1 MSVADEIF
9 AMFARRGAGAYF
21 GERVSITEHML
32 QAAFFARA
40 EAAPPALIV
49 AALLHDI
56 GHLVEDVPEDIAD
69 WTEDAHHEA
78 VGGRWLAQRFAP
90 QISEPVRLHVPAKR
104 YLCATDPDYF
114 SKLSPASVITLE
126 LQGGPMSKREAEQFE
141 AESFHADA
149 VRVRRWDDQGKI
161 SGLATPQLAD
171 YRALLDEAANRRSP
185 A

>member
-9 AMFARRGAGAYF
+9 AMFARRGADAYF
-21 GERVSITEHML
+21 GERVSMTEHML
-32 QAAFFARA
+32 QAAFFAQA
-40 EAAPPALIV
+40 EAAPPSLIV

-114 SKLSPASVITLE
+114 AKLSPASVITLE

-141 AESFHADA
+141 AESFHSDA

-161 SGLATPQLAD
+161 AGLATPQLAE
-171 YRALLDEAANRRSP
+171 YRALLDETVKRHSP
-185 A
+185 R

>member
-9 AMFARRGAGAYF
+9 AMFARRGADAYF

-40 EAAPPALIV
+40 EAAPPSLIV

-56 GHLVEDVPEDIAD
+56 GHLLEDVPEDIAD

-78 VGGRWLAQRFAP
+78 VGGRWLAQRFGP

-114 SKLSPASVITLE
+114 AKLSPASVITLE

-141 AESFHADA
+141 AEGFHADA

-171 YRALLDEAANRRSP
+171 YRALLNEMANCPP